1 MAPAADWHLFVMF
14 FPVPNI
20 HIFLP
25 GGGGSHL
32 DYCASVGGEYFL
44 LPEIR
49 QSVRHRGSLERE
61 FFSRLEALTLF
72 AAATTH

>member
-1 MAPAADWHLFVMF
+1 MYYLSFPPLLALVAAPDFLAAAAATLIIVRAME
-14 FPVPNI
+14 
-20 HIFLP
+20 
-25 GGGGSHL
+25 GSI
-32 DYCASVGGEYFL
+32 FL

-72 AAATTH
+72 AAAATD